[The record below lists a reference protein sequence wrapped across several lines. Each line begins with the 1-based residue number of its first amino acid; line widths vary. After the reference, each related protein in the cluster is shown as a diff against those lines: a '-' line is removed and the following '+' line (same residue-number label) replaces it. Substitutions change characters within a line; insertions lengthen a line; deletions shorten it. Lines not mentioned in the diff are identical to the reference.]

1 MAKSKIIII
10 AILASLAVGCLTACT
25 MGGSIGGGSNGGGGQ
40 RVDYTQTE
48 EEVALT
54 IPATERH
61 MTIGDTYLLQ
71 PTYNKTLGYTLK
83 FTSSNSNVA
92 SVDEKSGFITALKEG
107 SATISAIYSNG
118 TKTAQA
124 QMTVNC
130 DFGECLPYAKLSNI
144 TEGEGISIIVSD
156 EFFLDPYVSFN
167 GIDFDDA
174 TFTYSVADT
183 TVATVTNGTLNAI
196 KKGETSLV
204 INGSWRG
211 KTVSEAVD
219 LVVKDEVVFL
229 NDGKPFDDV
238 VIYTVAE
245 AGGKTYPTS
254 ILNKFKVKVNG
265 VEQDTNVTIANT
277 NLAIKYGSKIKPV
290 DGKFGSTTVTVS
302 AGGYSKTINLTVER
316 PVVTVEDTVPMF
328 ATDYGYYLDSN
339 NDPATLLSFVNVDAD
354 LVDAYQG
361 SRSLEVV
368 TSGDKKGYVYGIAS
382 SNASG
387 RSEVK
392 VVAGTATVRYD
403 LTLEVVAKF
412 FKTKEDLQNL
422 CTKAGDAAKGGYY
435 ELLGNIDATGIT
447 LSHVTSTGGF
457 KGTFNGGGYTISNLT
472 LGEGQSFIGAILEG
486 AEIKNLGLKNLKAT
500 KAYYM
505 FQSGIESGWTMEN
518 LYVSLSS
525 DTESPMGFGSYAG
538 SGNVMKNVVLEY
550 LGDNASADLNY
561 NGSYQGSFMSG
572 LGRFN
577 DPTVAGK
584 YVTRGTYENVY
595 VISPM
600 ILSFSSI
607 DGFAPGKNSE
617 RPSPAA
623 AIYAYGDNEAK
634 DIFGNSTAVGTNETE
649 ESAAEGI
656 NKEYYN
662 VVFTGVKK
670 YNDVAAFKAA
680 MTPAKADDEV
690 LPSFNRTYW
699 TVGDDY
705 SLTWKT
711 ANA

>member
-25 MGGSIGGGSNGGGGQ
+25 MGGTTGGGSTGGGGQ
-40 RVDYTQTE
+40 RVDYTQIE
-48 EEVALT
+48 EEVDLT

-156 EFFLDPYVSFN
+156 KFFLDPYVSFN

-211 KTVSEAVD
+211 KTVSETVD
-219 LVVKDEVVFL
+219 LAVKDEVVFL
-229 NDGKPFDDV
+229 NDGKPFDDIV
-238 VIYTVAE
+238 LYTVDRAPD
-245 AGGKTYPTS
+245 GKTYATS
-254 ILNKFKVKVNG
+254 MLNRFKVKVNG

-277 NLAIKYGSKIKPV
+277 NLAKKSFGKIIPV
-290 DGKFGSTTVTVS
+290 TGKFGSTTVTVS

-339 NDPATLLSFVNVDAD
+339 NDPATLLSFVNDDAD

-387 RSEVK
+387 RSEVN
-392 VVAGTATVRYD
+392 VIVGTTEIKYN

-412 FKTKEDLQNL
+412 FKAKEDLQNL

-447 LSHVTSTGGF
+447 LAHVTTTGGF
-457 KGTFNGGGYTISNLT
+457 KGIFNGGGYTISNLEV
-472 LGEGQSFIGAILEG
+472 GEGQSFIGAILEG
-486 AEIKNLGLKNLKAT
+486 SEIRNLGLKNLKAT

-518 LYVSLSS
+518 VYISLSS

-538 SGNVMKNVVLEY
+538 SGNVMKNVVVEY
-550 LGDNASADLNY
+550 LGANASADLNY
-561 NGSYQGSFMSG
+561 NGRYQGSFMSG
-572 LGRFN
+572 VGRFT
-577 DPTVAGK
+577 DPKDANK
-584 YVTRGTYENVY
+584 YVVRGTFENVY
-595 VISPM
+595 VISPLL
-600 ILSFSSI
+600 LSFSSI
-607 DGFAPGKNSE
+607 DGFEPGKNND

-623 AIYAYGDNEAK
+623 AIYAYGDNEEK
-634 DIFGNSTAVGTNETE
+634 DIFNNSTAVGKNETE
-649 ESAAEGI
+649 EPVVEGV
-656 NKEYYN
+656 NKQYFN
-662 VVFTGVKK
+662 IVFPGVKR
-670 YNDVAAFKAA
+670 YDTVAAFKSAMAA
-680 MTPAKADDEV
+680 LESSPFST
-690 LPSFNRTYW
+690 TYW
-699 TVGDDY
+699 TVGADG
-705 SLTWKT
+705 SIAWTS
-711 ANA
+711 ANE